1 MSMMTLLLTGMI
13 LPVLNG
19 MMDKHII
26 VGLLTHQTFK
36 LLVHVVFVEAV
47 AQVNNLNCQQKA
59 DF

>member
-26 VGLLTHQTFK
+26 VELLTHQTFR

-47 AQVNNLNCQQKA
+47 TQVNNLNCQQKA
-59 DF
+59 GF